1 MDQVASEKSVCRTG
15 STCTLLQFRLKA
27 SSHHRFPIIGI
38 LFYFLSFGHVLVC
51 NLILLVSIRA
61 WIGMPETF
69 HENFDTRDTNGQFVL
84 VICSFVGSLSPNTA
98 MLAGTCQVAGHWS
111 HGVVALQDAHSARQ
125 ADALVCRQFASQ
137 LHVRPPKEI

>member
-1 MDQVASEKSVCRTG
+1 
-15 STCTLLQFRLKA
+15 
-27 SSHHRFPIIGI
+27 
-38 LFYFLSFGHVLVC
+38 
-51 NLILLVSIRA
+51 
-61 WIGMPETF
+61 MPETF

-84 VICSFVGSLSPNTA
+84 VIGSFVGSLSPNTA

-137 LHVRPPKEI
+137 LHVRPPKELYMILLSVCQFVLHVSTSTESLYLLSSL

>member
-1 MDQVASEKSVCRTG
+1 
-15 STCTLLQFRLKA
+15 
-27 SSHHRFPIIGI
+27 
-38 LFYFLSFGHVLVC
+38 
-51 NLILLVSIRA
+51 
-61 WIGMPETF
+61 MPETF

-125 ADALVCRQFASQ
+125 ADALVCRQFASTSCKT
-137 LHVRPPKEI
+137 PKGNIYDITFCLSICSSRVYIDRVIIFVILSLGPRGVGFPACRG